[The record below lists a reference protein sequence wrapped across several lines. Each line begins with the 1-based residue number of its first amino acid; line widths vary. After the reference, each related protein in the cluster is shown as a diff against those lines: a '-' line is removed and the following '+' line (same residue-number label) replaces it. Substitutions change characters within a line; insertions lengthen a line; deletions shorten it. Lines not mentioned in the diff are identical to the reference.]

1 MSKIVLVVDDSRADL
16 EKIKSIVTRAGYQ
29 VVTANSGA
37 EAIEKA
43 QSMLPGMIF
52 MDVIM
57 QDTDGF
63 EACREI
69 AANETTKDIPI
80 VFVTAKCQK
89 ADRVWAELQGG
100 KDLIG
105 KPYTA
110 DQIVSQ
116 IKQYI
121 Q

>member
-16 EKIKSIVTRAGYQ
+16 EKIKAIVSNAGYQ
-29 VVTANSGA
+29 VATAISGS

-43 QSMLPGMIF
+43 QSMQPGMIF

-57 QDTDGF
+57 EDKDGF

-69 AANETTKDIPI
+69 GSNETTKNIPI
-80 VFVTAKCQK
+80 VFVTGKCQK

-110 DQIVSQ
+110 EQIVSQ
-116 IKQYI
+116 LKQYI